1 MIKRAIIELLN
12 IKLYKDM
19 KKSYIA
25 PEIEELNVVT
35 EQMVAASIPVVGDK
49 EVDTE
54 EDGAQLGGGRRGEW
68 GNLWK

>member
-1 MIKRAIIELLN
+1 
-12 IKLYKDM
+12 M

-35 EQMVAASIPVVGDK
+35 EQMVAASIPVVSGK